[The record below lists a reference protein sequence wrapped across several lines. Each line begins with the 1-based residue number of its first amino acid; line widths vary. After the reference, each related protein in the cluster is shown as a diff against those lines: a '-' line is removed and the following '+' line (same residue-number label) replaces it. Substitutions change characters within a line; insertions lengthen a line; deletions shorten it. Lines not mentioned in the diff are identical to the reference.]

1 MANPFPF
8 SSGAVLTA
16 ADMNSIGEW
25 YNWTPTF
32 AGVSA
37 QPDIIVG
44 RYAEVNNTVFWG
56 VYFDFDGAGTVTGS
70 LNFDAPV
77 PVTTA
82 FGSSYFVNG
91 TGWQRPSGGTFYQV
105 TALALGGL
113 DDIYLYAPQR
123 VTGNNYIQSS
133 DNVNATQPETW
144 TSAGEAWI
152 TGYYRAA

>member
-8 SSGAVLTA
+8 SSGEVLTA
-16 ADMNSIGEW
+16 ANLNAIGEW

-32 AGVSA
+32 IGVSA
-37 QPDIIVG
+37 QPSVRVG

-56 VYFDFDGAGTVTGS
+56 VYFDFDGAGTITGS
-70 LNFDAPV
+70 VRFDAPV

-91 TGWQRPSGGTFYQV
+91 IGWLRPAGATFYQT
-105 TALALGGL
+105 TAIAIGGVDL
-113 DDIYLYAPQR
+113 IYLYAPQR
-123 VTGNNYIQSS
+123 LANDYIQSS
-133 DNVNATQPETW
+133 DNVNATQPDTW
-144 TSAGEAWI
+144 TSAGEGWI